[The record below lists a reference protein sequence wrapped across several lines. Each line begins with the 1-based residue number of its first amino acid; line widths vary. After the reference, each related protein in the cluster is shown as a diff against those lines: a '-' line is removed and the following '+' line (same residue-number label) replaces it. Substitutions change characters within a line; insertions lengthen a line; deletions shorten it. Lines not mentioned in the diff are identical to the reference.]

1 MAQRK
6 PSKEGS
12 EDDPYDIE
20 YYERT
25 GGKIGENIVQEIQDA
40 RREISNSRL
49 DSNKKFKCSMLAIIC
64 LLLLNLI
71 TITILIFLV
80 VNISKFTG
88 GENLSTQKT
97 FTEGLSST
105 IEEGL
110 SAMCLQNKSLIFSLT
125 CTCTSSYNCN
135 RRKE

>member
-1 MAQRK
+1 MAQPK

-25 GGKIGENIVQEIQDA
+25 GGKIEENIVQEIQDA

-49 DSNKKFKCSMLAIIC
+49 DSDKKFKCSMLAIVC

-71 TITILIFLV
+71 TLALLAIVV
-80 VNISKFTG
+80 VNTSKVTE
-88 GENLSTQKT
+88 ENLPNPAPTQMCPSPTACSGAPST
-97 FTEGLSST
+97 ST
-105 IEEGL
+105 EEGL
-110 SAMCLQNKSLIFSLT
+110 
-125 CTCTSSYNCN
+125 
-135 RRKE
+135 

>member
-1 MAQRK
+1 MAQPK

-40 RREISNSRL
+40 RREIGNSRL

-64 LLLLNLI
+64 LLLLNLV
-71 TITILIFLV
+71 TLVLLALV
-80 VNISKFTG
+80 VVNTNKDTQ
-88 GENLSTQKT
+88 ENLPNPQKCPSPTACRSTSK
-97 FTEGLSST
+97 
-105 IEEGL
+105 EE
-110 SAMCLQNKSLIFSLT
+110 SL
-125 CTCTSSYNCN
+125 
-135 RRKE
+135 